1 VRVKNRFS
9 RLAAGAV
16 IPVTLFA
23 GIAVVLTAV
32 GISLPN
38 IPAAFGSIPGLIG
51 LILSGWIFAGIQCII
66 FSVFMEFVVNPKIK
80 NEHLA
85 ISISGLLISITTWSV
100 FPRGFPLTLLVIGFI
115 VGCVV
120 GNWLR
125 DMYKYYS

>member
-1 VRVKNRFS
+1 MRVKNRFP

-23 GIAVVLTAV
+23 GIAVVLTAI
-32 GISLPN
+32 GFSLPY
-38 IPAAFGSIPGLIG
+38 IPTAFGSIPGLIG
-51 LILSGWIFAGIQCII
+51 LIISGWVYAGIQCII
-66 FSVFMEFVVNPKIK
+66 YSVLMEFVINPQVN
-80 NEHLA
+80 NEKLV
-85 ISISGLLISITTWSV
+85 ISISGLLILITTWSV
-100 FPRGFPLTLLVIGFI
+100 FPRSFPLTLLVIGFI